1 MRVGSS
7 NPASTS
13 SKSPRKG
20 ISPTSIRYLALGDC
34 GILLANLA
42 AALFCIGPRRERCTV
57 IDAVD
62 HRNKWV
68 VAEAGVAV
76 VERFR
81 GDVGPVPFF
90 QRLIDQ
96 TAANLTS
103 VENVEEYREQ
113 AGRPR
118 RPVLPTMRKLTVSK
132 SPMSGRRTCLFNGI
146 WCNLTHGKAHKQAS
160 RNQASRRRRGSLP
173 RIQDS
178 AAARSVYEQEWFSRV
193 LGDRIQDSQETRS

>member
-62 HRNKWV
+62 HHNKWV

-81 GDVGPVPFF
+81 GDVRPVPFF

-96 TAANLTS
+96 TAAN
-103 VENVEEYREQ
+103 RERLFQ
-113 AGRPR
+113 CVIN
-118 RPVLPTMRKLTVSK
+118 PVLAALV
-132 SPMSGRRTCLFNGI
+132 GI
-146 WCNLTHGKAHKQAS
+146 LVMEVVIDHHLVA
-160 RNQASRRRRGSLP
+160 
-173 RIQDS
+173 
-178 AAARSVYEQEWFSRV
+178 
-193 LGDRIQDSQETRS
+193 